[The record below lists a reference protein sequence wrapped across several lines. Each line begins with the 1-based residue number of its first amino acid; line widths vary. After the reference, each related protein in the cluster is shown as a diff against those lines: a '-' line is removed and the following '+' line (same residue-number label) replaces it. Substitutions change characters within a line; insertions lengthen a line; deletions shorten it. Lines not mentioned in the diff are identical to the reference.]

1 MLIPVFNP
9 ETTEYEKSYL
19 STPTAIGATSIQVK
33 NSDRFAANQ
42 RIMIGA
48 MGQEKTEVVTVSSV
62 NADGVTLVT
71 GATVY
76 PHSADDPVFVLQFD
90 QVKYY
95 KSTTGATGTYSLI
108 SGTPV
113 ALDVDNENL
122 QTIYDDTTGVATN
135 YYKVSMY
142 HSISSLESALSDPIP
157 GGGFSRRQVG
167 AIIDE
172 ILQEISDQN
181 EVHVTR
187 NELLGYFNDVND
199 DLQINAVKPY
209 DFLRVR
215 TTLTRTA
222 GQNYVAFPLDA
233 SGNQLMWKFDRMDYQ
248 FLDSTTTP
256 LTNNTY
262 TLTVWTEEE
271 FRNNFQNSTF
281 SSTNESDQIT
291 DICLDTSV
299 DLFRINSAPLTTL
312 AGAFYLYYFKYF
324 TQLDSEGDTIET
336 PTPKIYKLY
345 CKTMYY
351 QKRAIADVTL
361 ASTANTFAG
370 QYEREK
376 LKYKGTDRK
385 DVGTPRNFQPPS
397 SVYSN
402 YRK

>member
-1 MLIPVFNP
+1 MLISLYNP
-9 ETTEYEKSYL
+9 ETTDYERSYL
-19 STPTAIGATSIQVK
+19 STAFPVGATSLTVK
-33 NSDRFAANQ
+33 NTDRFLANQ
-42 RIMIGA
+42 RIMIGQ
-48 MGQEKTEVVTVSSV
+48 MGQEKTEVVTISAV
-62 NADGVTLVT
+62 NADGVTLTV

-76 PHSADDPVFVLQFD
+76 PHSADDPVTVLQFD

-95 KSTTGATGTYSLI
+95 RSTTGSTGTYSLL
-108 SGTPV
+108 TTV
-113 ALDVDNENL
+113 ALDVDNANL
-122 QTIYDDTTGVATN
+122 QTIYDDTNGLATY
-135 YYKVSMY
+135 YYKTSVY
-142 HSISSLESALSDPIP
+142 HSISTVESSLSDPIP
-157 GGGFSRRQVG
+157 GGGFTRRQVG
-167 AIIDE
+167 SIIDE
-172 ILQEISDQN
+172 ILQEVSDQN

-222 GQNYVAFPLDA
+222 GQNYIAFPTDS
-233 SGNQLMWKFDRMDYQ
+233 SGNQSMWKFDRMDYQ
-248 FLDSTTTP
+248 FIDSTTTP
-256 LTNNTY
+256 VTNNTY
-262 TLTVWTEEE
+262 TLKVWTEEE

-281 SSTNESDQIT
+281 SSTNESDAVT

-299 DLFRINSAPLTTL
+299 DLFRINPAPLTTS
-312 AGAFYLYYFKYF
+312 AGVFYLYYFKYF

-336 PTPKIYKLY
+336 PSPKIYKLY
-345 CKTMYY
+345 CKQMYY

-361 ASTANTFAG
+361 GNTASFFSG

-397 SVYSN
+397 SVYPN